1 MSHVRGGGAHL
12 AASHAFVGGDCRV
25 GCGLPVGVNEVAGP
39 THLQTTLLS
48 VVSAPDVVAQVGGVA
63 PVVPSTFVRCTIWMF
78 APSKINCPTL

>member
-39 THLQTTLLS
+39 
-48 VVSAPDVVAQVGGVA
+48 
-63 PVVPSTFVRCTIWMF
+63 C
-78 APSKINCPTL
+78 